1 MENFVYNCSTKVIFG
16 RDTEMLVG
24 EEIKSW
30 GGTKVLIHYGSE
42 SARRSGL
49 LDRVEK
55 SLQDAGLKYVLLGG
69 VVPNPHIGKVR
80 EGIALCK
87 KKMSTSFWLLEEA
100 ASSIQQRRSVMALSM
115 RAMSGKSMTKI

>member
-80 EGIALCK
+80 EAIALCK
-87 KKMSTSFWLLEEA
+87 KENVDFLLA
-100 ASSIQQRRSVMALSM
+100 V
-115 RAMSGKSMTKI
+115 G